1 MNLLFVAFIR
11 LIYMAFSVFKI
22 KRNKIVLSNF
32 CGKGYGDNGKY
43 IVEELLQRGLDYDI
57 VWLVKDLNEEMP
69 HGVRKVKSKSLK
81 SIYEQA
87 TAHIWIDNRRKPLY
101 VRKRKQQFYI
111 MTWHSNIALK
121 RVEKDVESKLSK
133 AYVKNAKHDSKMI
146 DVFLSGSKWE
156 TNCIRNSFWY
166 DGKVLEIGYPRQ
178 DIFINNNANTIDI
191 INKVRNYYGIRENT
205 NILLYAPTFRR
216 SQNEESLSVYNLK
229 WAETLCAFE
238 KRFGGEWVGM
248 IRLHPNV
255 SRLRDKLNIPINII
269 DVTAYNDMQE
279 LILSCDCLITDYSS
293 TIMEAGI
300 ANKYG
305 FIYASDIDEYNK
317 DRSSYF
323 DLTTELPFPFAP
335 DNETL
340 IDNILKFDTTHYF
353 NNLHK
358 FLKNDYG
365 VFCKG
370 NASKTICSLIENKI
384 NDYNIES

>member
-1 MNLLFVAFIR
+1 MNVLNVLLIRLLFFVLRI
-11 LIYMAFSVFKI
+11 FKI
-22 KRNKIVLSNF
+22 KRNKIVFSNF

-43 IVEELLQRGLDYDI
+43 IVEELLRRGGDWDI
-57 VWLVKDLNEEMP
+57 VWLVKDLNEKMP
-69 HGVRKVKSKSLK
+69 NGLRKVKWKSLK
-81 SIYEQA
+81 SIYEQV
-87 TAHIWIDNRRKPLY
+87 TAHIWIDNRRKPVY
-101 VRKRKQQFYI
+101 VAKRERQFYI

-121 RVEKDVESKLSK
+121 KVEKDVAPKLSR
-133 AYVKNAKHDSKMI
+133 AYVKNAKHDSTMI

-166 DGKVLEIGYPRQ
+166 NGKVLEIGYPRQ
-178 DIFINNNANTIDI
+178 DIFVNSSANSTEI
-191 INKVRNYYGIRENT
+191 INRVRNYYGIRENA
-205 NILLYAPTFRR
+205 NILLYAPTFRK

-248 IRLHPNV
+248 MRLHPNV
-255 SRLRDKLNIPINII
+255 SRLKDKLNIPTNII
-269 DVTAYNDMQE
+269 DATAYNDMQE

-323 DLTTELPFPFAP
+323 DLRTELPFPFAQ

-340 IDNILKFDTTHYF
+340 IDNILKFDVTHYF
-353 NNLHK
+353 NNLHN

-365 VFCKG
+365 IVCKG
-370 NASKTICSLIENKI
+370 NASQMVCSLIENKI
-384 NDYNIES
+384 NNYTIES